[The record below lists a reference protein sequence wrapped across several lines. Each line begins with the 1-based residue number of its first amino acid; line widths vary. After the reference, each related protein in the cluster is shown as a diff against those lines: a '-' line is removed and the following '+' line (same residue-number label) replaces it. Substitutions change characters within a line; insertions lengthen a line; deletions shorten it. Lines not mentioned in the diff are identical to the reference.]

1 MNHEKNPSDEL
12 LERGWLDMSSLV
24 RNNQGPIGHDSF
36 GASRVLLFLLLS
48 LACGP
53 GKTEVDMSKAWTL
66 DPQRFALEKAEK
78 TLDNGIRVVAVRKA
92 KLPIFQLEMELEAG
106 SVLDPPGKEGL
117 ASLAGDMLDEGAGG
131 LSSEKIAEAFESM
144 GGRFYINVGKTSTRA
159 SLKCLSPDAD
169 TLLAI
174 MAKVVV
180 SPDCK
185 KEDFAKLRKRTV
197 SSIYSA
203 KSDPNTVSDWSF
215 DELIYQG
222 HPLAHPV
229 IGYDSTVSKI
239 TLDEVKGFYK
249 DWYCP
254 ARATIVVVSDMSPED
269 AIALVEKH
277 LGAWKNQGKPLPV
290 LAPMPPVEG
299 KKVKVVRMPEINQ
312 CYIGFGARGI
322 KRTSPDY
329 NALRT
334 ANYILGGS
342 GFSSK
347 ITKRIRVELGF
358 AYSVFGYYS
367 SGFAFGDSVY
377 PGIYYA
383 GLETKLASGNQAIA
397 ELLSLIKDARD
408 KGFAREDLEDAKK
421 YYRGS
426 IARSSET
433 YGQVAGLVMYGEEFG
448 LPELYWIEDIMAI
461 SNLSLDQVNAAAR
474 ANFDPDN
481 FVLVVVADTSFRLEA
496 YPEAEYMDWK

>member
-1 MNHEKNPSDEL
+1 M
-12 LERGWLDMSSLV
+12 
-24 RNNQGPIGHDSF
+24 
-36 GASRVLLFLLLS
+36 LS

-53 GKTEVDMSKAWTL
+53 GKTEVEMSKAWTL
-66 DPQRFALEKAEK
+66 DPKRFAFEKAEK
-78 TLDNGIRVVAVRKA
+78 TLDNGIRIVAVRKA
-92 KLPIFQLEMELEAG
+92 KLPIFQLEMDLEAG
-106 SVLDPPGKEGL
+106 SVLDPAGKEGL
-117 ASLAGDMLDEGAGG
+117 AYLTGDMLDEGAGG
-131 LSSEKIAEAFESM
+131 LSSERIAEAFEGL
-144 GGRFYINVGKTSTRA
+144 GGRFSIKVSKTSTHL

-169 TLLAI
+169 TLLAV
-174 MAKVVV
+174 MAKVIL
-180 SPDCK
+180 SPDFK
-185 KEDFAKLRKRTV
+185 KEDFAKLKKRTI

-215 DELIYQG
+215 DELIYRG

-239 TLDEVKGFYK
+239 TLDDVKGFYR

-254 ARATIVVVSDMSPED
+254 SRVRIVVVSDMAPED
-269 AIALVEKH
+269 AIALVEKR
-277 LGAWKNQGKPLPV
+277 LGGWKNPGKPLPA
-290 LAPMPPVEG
+290 LPPLPPIEG
-299 KKVKVVRMPEINQ
+299 KRVKVVRMPEINQ
-312 CYIGFGARGI
+312 CYIALGARGI

-342 GFSSK
+342 GFSSR
-347 ITKRIRVELGF
+347 ITKRIRVELGL
-358 AYSVFGYYS
+358 AYSVFGHYTP
-367 SGFAFGDSVY
+367 GFAFGDSIY

-408 KGFAREDLEDAKK
+408 KGFSPEELESAKK

-433 YGQVAGLVMYGEEFG
+433 YGQIAGLIMYGEEFG
-448 LPELYWIEDIMAI
+448 LPELYWIEDIIAI
-461 SNLSLDQVNAAAR
+461 SNLSLDQVNAAAKN
-474 ANFDPDN
+474 NFDPDN
-481 FVLVVVADTSFRLEA
+481 FVLVVVADTSFRLEG

>member
-1 MNHEKNPSDEL
+1 MK
-12 LERGWLDMSSLV
+12 R
-24 RNNQGPIGHDSF
+24 
-36 GASRVLLFLLLS
+36 LFLISVLI

-66 DPQRFALEKAEK
+66 DPQRFAMDKAEK
-78 TLDNGIRVVAVRKA
+78 TLDNGIRVIAVRKA
-92 KLPIFQLEMELEAG
+92 KLPIFQLEMEIEAG
-106 SVLDPPGKEGL
+106 SVLDPAGKEGL
-117 ASLAGDMLDEGAGG
+117 ASITGDMLDEGAGG
-131 LSSEKIAEAFESM
+131 LPAEKIAEAFESM
-144 GGRFYINVGKTSTRA
+144 GGRFYIDVGKTSTRA
-159 SLKCLSPDAD
+159 SLKCLSSDAD
-169 TLLAI
+169 NLLAI
-174 MAKVVV
+174 MGKIIA
-180 SPDCK
+180 SPDFK
-185 KEDFAKLRKRTV
+185 KDDFTKLRKRTV

-215 DELIYQG
+215 DEVIYQG

-229 IGYDSTVSKI
+229 IGYDTTVSKI
-239 TLDEVKGFYK
+239 TLEEVKGFYR

-254 ARATIVVVSDMSPED
+254 ARARIVVVSDMDPKE

-277 LGAWKNQGKPLPV
+277 IGGWKNQGKPLPT
-290 LAPMPPVEG
+290 LPPLPPIEG

-312 CYIGFGARGI
+312 CYIALGARGI
-322 KRTSPDY
+322 RRNSPDY

-347 ITKRIRVELGF
+347 ITKKIRVELGF

-408 KGFAREDLEDAKK
+408 KGFTNEDLEAAKK

-426 IARSSET
+426 IARSAET

-461 SNLSLDQVNAAAR
+461 SNLSLDQVNAAAK

-496 YPEAEYMDWK
+496 YPEAEYTDWK